1 MADEIQN
8 QKRPVVLES
17 IDVLIRDIKRDYVTN
32 AMLESKVREAVNDR
46 ILCGTT
52 AEWNAKPSYVPEAGT
67 IVIYSDYA
75 AADNAD
81 IPNFKVGDG
90 NAYLIDL
97 PFSQDDLRSLIAA
110 HIADTSKHLSND
122 DRTKLEDSVKA
133 VARQQPSGNYTL
145 VLSTD

>member
-1 MADEIQN
+1 MADETRN

-17 IDVLIRDIKRDYVTN
+17 IDVLIRDFKRDYVTN
-32 AMLESKVREAVNDR
+32 IALDEKVQEAVNDK
-46 ILCGTT
+46 ILCATT
-52 AEWNAKPSYVPEAGT
+52 AEWNAKASYVPPKGT

-75 AADNAD
+75 STGNAD

-110 HIADTSKHLSND
+110 HIADTSAHLSTN
-122 DRTKLEDSVKA
+122 DRTKLEDSVRA
-133 VARQQPSGNYTL
+133 VARQQPSGDFTL